1 MEINKNIIVTQDIVE
16 TIKSAIQDYFAKK
29 TYILVDENTYKHCF
43 PLIEK
48 AFIFPPQIIT
58 IKSGDE
64 NKNLETS
71 QIIWNYLSNNEGD
84 RSSLLINLG
93 GGVITDIGG
102 FVASSFKRGIDFI
115 NIPTTLLAQVDASIG
130 GKVGINSN
138 GLKNEIGFFSHAKKV
153 LIYPE
158 FLKTLDKNEL
168 ISGFGEVVKHALIDS
183 PESWNKLQ
191 SFNTEN
197 IDYLKLQNLI
207 EKSAQVKQKIISQD
221 PTEKGIRQSL
231 NFGHT
236 FGHAIETF
244 LGRKNIKILH
254 GEAVAIGLICEL
266 FISNKILDLDLSKM
280 FKIVEYIAINF
291 KSFKIEMDSYEEIYE
306 LMKHDKKNINN
317 EIRFALIS
325 DIGEVKV
332 NQTCEKSN
340 IFQALNFYYQL
351 KK

>member
-1 MEINKNIIVTQDIVE
+1 MEINKNIIVTQNVVE
-16 TIKSAIQDYFAKK
+16 TLKTTIQEYYAQKI
-29 TYILVDENTYKHCF
+29 YLLVDENTQKHCF

-48 AFIFPPQIIT
+48 AFDTPPKIIT

-64 NKNLETS
+64 NKNIETS
-71 QIIWNYLSNNEGD
+71 QIIWNYLSDNEGD

-130 GKVGINSN
+130 GKVGVNSN
-138 GLKNEIGFFSHAKKV
+138 GLKNEIGFFNHAKKV

-158 FLKTLDKNEL
+158 FLKTLDKNEF

-183 PESWNKLQ
+183 PEAWNELQ
-191 SFNTEN
+191 SFDTEN
-197 IDYLKLQNLI
+197 IDYSKLKNLI
-207 EKSAQVKQKIISQD
+207 EKSAQVKQNIIKQD

-244 LGRKNIKILH
+244 FGRKNIKILH
-254 GEAVAIGLICEL
+254 GEAVAIGLICEI
-266 FISNKILDLDLSKM
+266 FVSNKILNLDLSKM

-306 LMKHDKKNINN
+306 IMKHDKKNSKN

-325 DIGEVKV
+325 DIGKVKV

-340 IFQALNFYYQL
+340 IFQALSFYYQL